1 MMGQQL
7 CAAGKFSS
15 KSTHRDFGKSFSVL
29 IESAT
34 DHIFPREKHIFCFFG
49 TCSHVGH
56 FEYLK
61 KLYCFIL
68 IVYSFSSCSAE

>member
-15 KSTHRDFGKSFSVL
+15 KSTHWDFGKSFPVL

-34 DHIFPREKHIFCFFG
+34 DHKFPREKHSFVSLGLVAMWDILNI
-49 TCSHVGH
+49 
-56 FEYLK
+56 LK
-61 KLYCFIL
+61 NC
-68 IVYSFSSCSAE
+68 IVSY